1 MNEPV
6 SALMLA
12 PLRLG
17 EILDRTAQIYR
28 SRFLAFLGIAM
39 IPAGTMFVFFA
50 GLVGLA
56 GWIGT
61 KAGQGL
67 TAANALAWTAI
78 AGLGLLLVPA
88 TLGSTALGEAAMSDA
103 AARSFLGHPITIRS
117 SYKTAWQRGWR
128 YVGILLLQGLAIFV
142 APFVVFGFLTGVMI
156 AANVSGF
163 ARSDPSPLFGG
174 LVFLAFVVFGAFAV
188 WMLLRLC
195 LAFPASVV
203 EQAGAASALKRST
216 RLSEGTRGRILVLYI
231 LGVFLNQILAWVVMF
246 PVIILLAMLP
256 GLQGQAHVR
265 AAGTFMT
272 FAFYGAMFVVRALTK
287 PVFGI
292 GLTLFYFDQ
301 RIRKEGFDIEWMM
314 QQAGMVAHPPAA
326 SDARNADRIV
336 ISAPVADDAAAD
348 LPTQPDAVEMLEA
361 VGVQSTGVAEH
372 PDETSTA
379 GEDLRG

>member
-1 MNEPV
+1 MNETL
-6 SALMLA
+6 SALRLA

-39 IPAGTMFVFFA
+39 IPAGMMFVFFA

-61 KAGQGL
+61 KAGEGL
-67 TAANALAWTAI
+67 TAANALAWAAI
-78 AGLGLLLVPA
+78 AALGFLLLPA
-88 TLGSTALGEAAMSDA
+88 LVGSTALGEAAISEA
-103 AARSFLGHPITIRS
+103 AARSFLGHPITIRNC
-117 SYKTAWQRGWR
+117 YKTAWQRGWR

-142 APFVVFGFLTGVMI
+142 GPMIVFGLVMGVMI

-174 LVFLAFVVFGAFAV
+174 LLFLSFVGFGAFAV

-203 EQAGAASALKRST
+203 EQAGAWSALTRST

-231 LGVFLNQILAWVVMF
+231 LGFFLNQILAWVVMF
-246 PVIILLAMLP
+246 PAIILLAMIP

-314 QQAGMVAHPPAA
+314 QQAGMVSQPPAVT
-326 SDARNADRIV
+326 DARIAEGIPAEA
-336 ISAPVADDAAAD
+336 SMETAAAEIQAD
-348 LPTQPDAVEMLEA
+348 SAQVEMLAA
-361 VGVQSTGVAEH
+361 VGVQRTGVAEH
-372 PDETSTA
+372 ADETSTA